1 MIFICDNLLTHSE
14 IQMHE
19 IASKLIEMQ
28 NQIKFFHWQTTSYAR
43 HQAYGGTYDALTPL
57 IDNFVEVLMGK
68 YGRVPALPMKVY
80 NRNEKDC
87 MTFIDESIAILL
99 GLSTILSPTNDTD
112 LLNIRDEMVSE
123 FNKLKYLLTL
133 K

>member
-1 MIFICDNLLTHSE
+1 
-14 IQMHE
+14 MHE
-19 IASKLIEMQ
+19 VASKLIEVH
-28 NQIKFFHWQTTSYAR
+28 NQLKFFHWQTTSYAR
-43 HQAYGGTYDALTPL
+43 HQAYGGIYDALTPL

-87 MTFIDESIAILL
+87 MTFIDETVAYLL
-99 GLSTILSPTNDTD
+99 MLSTALNPQTDTD

>member
-1 MIFICDNLLTHSE
+1 MSIIME
-14 IQMHE
+14 IRMHE
-19 IASKLIEMQ
+19 VASKLIEVH
-28 NQIKFFHWQTTSYAR
+28 NQLKFFHWQTTSYAR
-43 HQAYGGTYDALTPL
+43 HQAYGGTYDALTGL
-57 IDNFVEVLMGK
+57 IDNFVEVMMGK

-87 MTFIDESIAILL
+87 MTFIDETIAYLL
-99 GLSTILSPTNDTD
+99 SLSNALNPSNDSD
-112 LLNIRDEMVSE
+112 LLNIRDEMLSE

>member
-1 MIFICDNLLTHSE
+1 MIYQTLLE
-14 IQMHE
+14 NKMHE
-19 IASKLIEMQ
+19 VASKLIEVH
-28 NQIKFFHWQTTSYAR
+28 NQLKFFHWQTTSYAR
-43 HQAYGGTYDALTPL
+43 HQAYGGTYDALTGL
-57 IDNFVEVLMGK
+57 IDNFVEVMMGK

-87 MTFIDESIAILL
+87 MTFIDETIAYLL
-99 GLSTILSPTNDTD
+99 MLSTALNPQTDSD

>member
-1 MIFICDNLLTHSE
+1 
-14 IQMHE
+14 MHE
-19 IASKLIEMQ
+19 IASKLVEIH
-28 NQIKFFHWQTTSYAR
+28 NQLRFFHWQTTSYAR
-43 HQAYGGTYDALTPL
+43 HQAYGGAYEALDGL
-57 IDNFVEVLMGK
+57 IDSFVEVLMGK

-87 MTFIDESIAILL
+87 MTFIEETIAYLL
-99 GLSTILSPTNDTD
+99 GLSTMLSPTNDTD
-112 LLNIRDEMVSE
+112 LLNIRDEMIAE

>member
-1 MIFICDNLLTHSE
+1 MENK
-14 IQMHE
+14 MHE
-19 IASKLIEMQ
+19 VASKLVEIH
-28 NQIKFFHWQTTSYAR
+28 NQLRFFHWQTTSYAR
-43 HQAYGGTYDALTPL
+43 HQAYGGAYEALDGL

-87 MTFIDESIAILL
+87 MTFIEETIAYLL
-99 GLSTILSPTNDTD
+99 LLSNALNPTTDTD
-112 LLNIRDEMVSE
+112 LLNIRDEMVAE

>member
-1 MIFICDNLLTHSE
+1 
-14 IQMHE
+14 MHE
-19 IASKLIEMQ
+19 VASKLVEIH
-28 NQIKFFHWQTTSYAR
+28 NQLRFFHWQTTSYAR
-43 HQAYGGTYDALTPL
+43 HQAYGGAYDALGDL
-57 IDNFVEVLMGK
+57 IDTFVEVLMGK

-87 MTFIDESIAILL
+87 MTFIEESIAYLL
-99 GLSTILSPTNDTD
+99 MLSTALNPQTDTD
-112 LLNIRDEMVSE
+112 LLNIRDEMVAE

>member
-1 MIFICDNLLTHSE
+1 
-14 IQMHE
+14 MHE
-19 IASKLIEMQ
+19 IASKLVEIQ
-28 NQIKFFHWQTTSYAR
+28 NQLKFFHWQTTSYAR
-43 HQAYGGTYDALTPL
+43 HKAYGKTYDNFTELMDT
-57 IDNFVEVLMGK
+57 FVEVMMGK

-87 MTFIDESIAILL
+87 MTFIDETIAILL
-99 GLSTILSPTNDTD
+99 NLSTILSPSTDTD

>member
-1 MIFICDNLLTHSE
+1 MEQT
-14 IQMHE
+14 MHE
-19 IASKLIEMQ
+19 VASKLVEIH
-28 NQIKFFHWQTTSYAR
+28 NQLRFFHWQTTSYAR
-43 HQAYGGTYDALTPL
+43 HQAYGAIYEALDPL

-87 MTFIDESIAILL
+87 MTFIDETIAYLL
-99 GLSTILSPTNDTD
+99 MLSNALNPQADTD
-112 LLNIRDEMVSE
+112 LLNIRDEMVAE

>member
-1 MIFICDNLLTHSE
+1 
-14 IQMHE
+14 MHE
-19 IASKLIEMQ
+19 VASKLVEIH
-28 NQIKFFHWQTTSYAR
+28 NQLRFFHWQTTSYAR
-43 HQAYGGTYDALTPL
+43 HQAYGGAYEALDGL

-68 YGRVPALPMKVY
+68 YGRVPARPMKVY

-87 MTFIDESIAILL
+87 MTFIDETIAYLL
-99 GLSTILSPTNDTD
+99 MLANALNPATDTD
-112 LLNIRDEMVSE
+112 LLNIRDEMVAE

>member
-1 MIFICDNLLTHSE
+1 
-14 IQMHE
+14 MHE
-19 IASKLIEMQ
+19 VATKLIEIH
-28 NQIKFFHWQTTSYAR
+28 NQLKFFHWQTTSYAR
-43 HQAYGGTYDALTPL
+43 HQAYGGTYDALTGL
-57 IDNFVEVLMGK
+57 IDNFVEILMGK

-87 MTFIDESIAILL
+87 MTFIDE
-99 GLSTILSPTNDTD
+99 TISFFIGMNGVLNPQTDSD
-112 LLNIRDEMVSE
+112 LLNIRDEMLGE

>member
-1 MIFICDNLLTHSE
+1 
-14 IQMHE
+14 MHE
-19 IASKLIEMQ
+19 IASKLVEMQ
-28 NQIKFFHWQTTSYAR
+28 NQLKFFHWQTTSYAR
-43 HQAYGGTYDALTPL
+43 HKAYGKTYDTFTELMDT
-57 IDNFVEVLMGK
+57 FVEVLMGK